1 MIAAIYARKSTDQ
14 NVTDEEKSVTRQVEH
29 ARAYAAAKGWTLND
43 EHVYADDGI
52 SGAEFAKRPGYLR
65 LLNALKPRAP
75 FQVLIMSEESRLGR
89 ESLEV
94 GYALKQL
101 SQAGVRVWL
110 YLDDRERLLESPTDK
125 LLMSVTTFADEME
138 REKACQRTADAM
150 LRKARAGH
158 VAGGTVFGYVNERVA
173 DHVERRVHE
182 DQAAVV
188 RRIFTLAAAGA
199 GLRAIAHTLN
209 AEGALAPRPRP
220 AGRPTGWAPSS
231 IREVLHRDLYRGLVV
246 WNKRK
251 KRDQWGV
258 TRVRPRPTEEWVR
271 RDAPE
276 LRIVEEALWQATH
289 QRIAGTRQTYLRG
302 TAGQLWG
309 RPANG
314 IESKYLLTGL
324 AACGWCGGT
333 LEVRSGGGAHR
344 DRRRH
349 FYGCTSYHRRGTTVC
364 RNRFELPLV
373 PTEQAVLEA
382 VEHEVLDPEVVT
394 LAVNEPWPSCDGLS
408 NSILGMRQR

>member
-29 ARAYAAAKGWTLND
+29 ARAYAAAKGWTLDD

-65 LLNALKPRAP
+65 LLNALNPRAP

-138 REKACQRTADAM
+138 HEKARQRTADAM

-158 VAGGTVFGYVNERVA
+158 VTGGTVFGYVNERVA

-182 DQAAVV
+182 AQAVVV

-199 GLRAIAHTLN
+199 GLRSIAHTLN

-220 AGRPTGWAPSS
+220 AKRPIGWAPSS
-231 IREVLHRDLYRGLVV
+231 VREVLHRDLYRGLVV

-258 TRVRPRPTEEWVR
+258 TRVRPRPAEEWVR

-276 LRIVEEALWQATH
+276 LRIVEEALWQAAH

-302 TAGQLWG
+302 TAGRLWG

-314 IESKYLLTGL
+314 IDSKYLLTGL
-324 AACGWCGGT
+324 AACGWRAPRRPCSM
-333 LEVRSGGGAHR
+333 RSSTR
-344 DRRRH
+344 
-349 FYGCTSYHRRGTTVC
+349 CSI
-364 RNRFELPLV
+364 
-373 PTEQAVLEA
+373 PT
-382 VEHEVLDPEVVT
+382 
-394 LAVNEPWPSCDGLS
+394 
-408 NSILGMRQR
+408 